1 MIKFCPYFGKI
12 SKDMFLSS
20 SWQHICPSKC
30 NFIQHNKFCLK
41 KGQNLAPYFSGMDG
55 DFQKKNSQVSVFLI
69 LYKYLKIKKIWG
81 YYLQILPYFAWISQ
95 KMALKSKVHRI
106 IQYRRVKEA
115 TMFSKNMNNIMA
127 SLNILITTE
136 HLPILLNTN
145 KYKNM

>member
-1 MIKFCPYFGKI
+1 
-12 SKDMFLSS
+12 
-20 SWQHICPSKC
+20 
-30 NFIQHNKFCLK
+30 
-41 KGQNLAPYFSGMDG
+41 
-55 DFQKKNSQVSVFLI
+55 
-69 LYKYLKIKKIWG
+69 
-81 YYLQILPYFAWISQ
+81 
-95 KMALKSKVHRI
+95 MALKSKVHRI